1 MAINQIDAYIRTN
14 KQNAMIKQIILLLML
29 LCPFSFA
36 PAFCADPYTEIASI
50 KVGAKE
56 GKAFLKHV
64 FKSYIK
70 VVASNS
76 AKMEEDFHDEFMGYF
91 DKDSKGSVDWEL
103 SMSANPKSLPDLFY
117 MTGHNFVKPKV
128 SVRHLDKSLFTV
140 CVKGVRSFAC
150 RLRKYPS
157 GRITILSLK
166 AL

>member
-1 MAINQIDAYIRTN
+1 MR
-14 KQNAMIKQIILLLML
+14 KLFSLILLV
-29 LCPFSFA
+29 LCLFCFA
-36 PAFCADPYTEIASI
+36 PAYCSKPLKEITST
-50 KVGAKE
+50 KVDSRE
-56 GKAFLKHV
+56 GVKFLEHV
-64 FKSYIK
+64 FKSYLQ
-70 VVASNS
+70 VVASNN

-140 CVKGVRSFAC
+140 CVKDVRSFAC

-157 GRITILSLK
+157 GKITILSLK